1 MTQARQD
8 GITLKQWLPL
18 IGLTCCAFVF
28 NTSEFMPIGLLTD
41 IAASFSL
48 TESQAGIMISVYAWG
63 VMLLSLPLM
72 VFASRF
78 EFKRMLLGVL
88 AVFSLGQ
95 FLSAVAPTYP
105 ILVCARLVV
114 ACAHAVFWSVASIMA
129 SRLVDTRHG
138 ALAISMIATGSSI
151 AQIFG
156 LPLGR
161 AIGLAVGW
169 RMTFAVVGVLSAI
182 AVVYQATVFP
192 AMPAGE
198 RFTVKQ
204 LPELLKN
211 PLLIALYAVT
221 VFMATGYYAGYSY
234 IEPFLAQVAHVDA
247 GAITMTL
254 TAFGCSGLLGS
265 WLFGRLFDGHRFPF
279 LAITLSGVP
288 AALLLMAPAASALVL
303 VLAVCALWGCCAT
316 AFNVAFQAELIKYT
330 PADSSAV
337 AMSIFSGLF
346 NLGIGTGTAIGGAV
360 VSVPVSL
367 GSASRAGRLRRGR
380 HPRHHGDVPSHTP
393 RQARRLATS
402 SSSVAVKYGL
412 LGPINPANSPYSTA
426 TYLGEGMHGRHT
438 MDGVVLSLPGG
449 CYVGI
454 RDDVLSDLSAGLLR
468 GSARNAAPVAEDEL
482 AQAANAAPNPD
493 APIMKIAQWADYLQE
508 LGIGA
513 VLINPPLESDS
524 HGYDTRSL
532 RHIDRRLGGDADF
545 AAVCET
551 LHAHGIRV
559 VLDAVFNHVGRGF
572 WAFRD
577 VQERR
582 WDSPYKD
589 WFHISFDGDSCYGD
603 GFWYEAG
610 RAILS
615 L

>member
-8 GITLKQWLPL
+8 GISLKQWLPL
-18 IGLTCCAFVF
+18 IGLACCAFVF

-41 IAASFSL
+41 IAVSFSL
-48 TESQAGIMISVYAWG
+48 TEAQAGIMISVYAWG

-114 ACAHAVFWSVASIMA
+114 ACAHAVFWSVASIM
-129 SRLVDTRHG
+129 
-138 ALAISMIATGSSI
+138 GSSI

-156 LPLGR
+156 LPIGR

-169 RMTFAVVGVLSAI
+169 RMTFAVVGAFSAA
-182 AVVYQATVFP
+182 AVVYQAAVFP

-198 RFTVKQ
+198 RFAVKQ

-211 PLLIALYAVT
+211 PFLIALYAVT
-221 VFMATGYYAGYSY
+221 VFMATGYYTGYSY

-254 TAFGCSGLLGS
+254 TAFGCSGLVGS

-288 AALLLMAPAASALVL
+288 AALLLIGSAASSLAA
-303 VLAVCALWGCCAT
+303 VLAVCVLWGCCAT

-360 VSVPVSL
+360 VSGPGIAWIGFAGGAIAVVGVILAITVMFPVIR
-367 GSASRAGRLRRGR
+367 RA
-380 HPRHHGDVPSHTP
+380 
-393 RQARRLATS
+393 
-402 SSSVAVKYGL
+402 K
-412 LGPINPANSPYSTA
+412 
-426 TYLGEGMHGRHT
+426 
-438 MDGVVLSLPGG
+438 
-449 CYVGI
+449 
-454 RDDVLSDLSAGLLR
+454 
-468 GSARNAAPVAEDEL
+468 PVA
-482 AQAANAAPNPD
+482 
-493 APIMKIAQWADYLQE
+493 
-508 LGIGA
+508 
-513 VLINPPLESDS
+513 
-524 HGYDTRSL
+524 
-532 RHIDRRLGGDADF
+532 
-545 AAVCET
+545 
-551 LHAHGIRV
+551 
-559 VLDAVFNHVGRGF
+559 
-572 WAFRD
+572 
-577 VQERR
+577 
-582 WDSPYKD
+582 
-589 WFHISFDGDSCYGD
+589 
-603 GFWYEAG
+603 
-610 RAILS
+610 
-615 L
+615 

>member
-1 MTQARQD
+1 MAQTRQD
-8 GITLKQWLPL
+8 GISLKQWLPL
-18 IGLTCCAFVF
+18 IGLACCSFVF

-48 TESQAGIMISVYAWG
+48 TEAQAGIMISVYAWG

-156 LPLGR
+156 LPIGR

-169 RMTFAVVGVLSAI
+169 RMTFAVVGALSAV
-182 AVVYQATVFP
+182 AVVYQAAVFP

-211 PLLIALYAVT
+211 PFLVALYAVT
-221 VFMATGYYAGYSY
+221 VFMATGYYASYSY

-254 TAFGCSGLLGS
+254 TAFGFSGLVGS
-265 WLFGRLFDGHRFPF
+265 WLFGRLSDGHRFPF
-279 LAITLSGVP
+279 LAITLSGVG
-288 AALLLMAPAASALVL
+288 PAASSLVA

-360 VSVPVSL
+360 VSGPGIAWIGYAGGTIAVVGVILAITVLFP
-367 GSASRAGRLRRGR
+367 AIRRA
-380 HPRHHGDVPSHTP
+380 
-393 RQARRLATS
+393 
-402 SSSVAVKYGL
+402 K
-412 LGPINPANSPYSTA
+412 
-426 TYLGEGMHGRHT
+426 
-438 MDGVVLSLPGG
+438 
-449 CYVGI
+449 
-454 RDDVLSDLSAGLLR
+454 
-468 GSARNAAPVAEDEL
+468 PVA
-482 AQAANAAPNPD
+482 
-493 APIMKIAQWADYLQE
+493 
-508 LGIGA
+508 
-513 VLINPPLESDS
+513 
-524 HGYDTRSL
+524 
-532 RHIDRRLGGDADF
+532 
-545 AAVCET
+545 
-551 LHAHGIRV
+551 
-559 VLDAVFNHVGRGF
+559 
-572 WAFRD
+572 
-577 VQERR
+577 
-582 WDSPYKD
+582 
-589 WFHISFDGDSCYGD
+589 
-603 GFWYEAG
+603 
-610 RAILS
+610 
-615 L
+615 

>member
-1 MTQARQD
+1 MAQTKQD
-8 GITLKQWLPL
+8 GITLRQWLPL

-48 TESQAGIMISVYAWG
+48 TEAQAGIMISVYAWG

-169 RMTFAVVGVLSAI
+169 RMTFAVVGGLSAI
-182 AVVYQATVFP
+182 AVVYQAAVFP

-221 VFMATGYYAGYSY
+221 VFMATGYYASYSY

-247 GAITMTL
+247 GRK
-254 TAFGCSGLLGS
+254 
-265 WLFGRLFDGHRFPF
+265 RLIPEDEDIQH
-279 LAITLSGVP
+279 
-288 AALLLMAPAASALVL
+288 
-303 VLAVCALWGCCAT
+303 
-316 AFNVAFQAELIKYT
+316 Q
-330 PADSSAV
+330 
-337 AMSIFSGLF
+337 
-346 NLGIGTGTAIGGAV
+346 
-360 VSVPVSL
+360 
-367 GSASRAGRLRRGR
+367 RAGRRVGR
-380 HPRHHGDVPSHTP
+380 ERAAECLVGAAAHEHRVVGGSRTVGPLEPYAGAH
-393 RQARRLATS
+393 
-402 SSSVAVKYGL
+402 VAVAVGGVDAVAVGDGIIPGPHLRNPDTQQPRIAEPLDPQQGVAAQRAREAAAGDIVHRVEHGHLPVVNEPL
-412 LGPINPANSPYSTA
+412 LFEQVGGPIDHIAQAGALAPREA
-426 TYLGEGMHGRHT
+426 G
-438 MDGVVLSLPGG
+438 DGVLHVLDRIAVAVEDRLIDVERVPRKALGRE
-449 CYVGI
+449 VGI
-454 RDDVLSDLSAGLLR
+454 DQKG
-468 GSARNAAPVAEDEL
+468 VAEDHRQL
-482 AQAANAAPNPD
+482 F
-493 APIMKIAQWADYLQE
+493 
-508 LGIGA
+508 IGDDPVA
-513 VLINPPLESDS
+513 
-524 HGYDTRSL
+524 
-532 RHIDRRLGGDADF
+532 
-545 AAVCET
+545 C
-551 LHAHGIRV
+551 
-559 VLDAVFNHVGRGF
+559 
-572 WAFRD
+572 
-577 VQERR
+577 
-582 WDSPYKD
+582 
-589 WFHISFDGDSCYGD
+589 
-603 GFWYEAG
+603 AG
-610 RAILS
+610 RRRNGSRKQEDAQSGFHSVKSRFLIMLYTVS
-615 L
+615 RLTE

>member
-254 TAFGCSGLLGS
+254 TAFGCLWLLQPRRSCWCLPSARYGAAAPRPS
-265 WLFGRLFDGHRFPF
+265 MWRSRLSSSSTRRRIRRP
-279 LAITLSGVP
+279 LPCRSSRACSIWVSARARRLV
-288 AALLLMAPAASALVL
+288 APWCRA
-303 VLAVCALWGCCAT
+303 
-316 AFNVAFQAELIKYT
+316 
-330 PADSSAV
+330 
-337 AMSIFSGLF
+337 
-346 NLGIGTGTAIGGAV
+346 
-360 VSVPVSL
+360 PVSP
-367 GSASRAGRLRRGR
+367 GSASWAGRS
-380 HPRHHGDVPSHTP
+380 PS
-393 RQARRLATS
+393 
-402 SSSVAVKYGL
+402 
-412 LGPINPANSPYSTA
+412 
-426 TYLGEGMHGRHT
+426 
-438 MDGVVLSLPGG
+438 
-449 CYVGI
+449 
-454 RDDVLSDLSAGLLR
+454 
-468 GSARNAAPVAEDEL
+468 
-482 AQAANAAPNPD
+482 
-493 APIMKIAQWADYLQE
+493 
-508 LGIGA
+508 
-513 VLINPPLESDS
+513 
-524 HGYDTRSL
+524 
-532 RHIDRRLGGDADF
+532 
-545 AAVCET
+545 
-551 LHAHGIRV
+551 
-559 VLDAVFNHVGRGF
+559 
-572 WAFRD
+572 
-577 VQERR
+577 
-582 WDSPYKD
+582 
-589 WFHISFDGDSCYGD
+589 
-603 GFWYEAG
+603 
-610 RAILS
+610 
-615 L
+615 

>member
-316 AFNVAFQAELIKYT
+316 AFNVAFQAELIKHT

-346 NLGIGTGTAIGGAV
+346 NRRRRGF
-360 VSVPVSL
+360 
-367 GSASRAGRLRRGR
+367 GSRYRLDRLRGRGDCRRGR

-393 RQARRLATS
+393 RKARRLATS

-426 TYLGEGMHGRHT
+426 TYFG
-438 MDGVVLSLPGG
+438 
-449 CYVGI
+449 
-454 RDDVLSDLSAGLLR
+454 
-468 GSARNAAPVAEDEL
+468 
-482 AQAANAAPNPD
+482 
-493 APIMKIAQWADYLQE
+493 
-508 LGIGA
+508 
-513 VLINPPLESDS
+513 
-524 HGYDTRSL
+524 
-532 RHIDRRLGGDADF
+532 GGDARQ
-545 AAVCET
+545 AYNGWRCVELTGRLLCGHT
-551 LHAHGIRV
+551 RRRSIRSI
-559 VLDAVFNHVGRGF
+559 R
-572 WAFRD
+572 WAF
-577 VQERR
+577 
-582 WDSPYKD
+582 
-589 WFHISFDGDSCYGD
+589 
-603 GFWYEAG
+603 AG
-610 RAILS
+610 LRAKTLRPLPRMSS
-615 L
+615 LRLPTPRPTPVRPS

>member
-1 MTQARQD
+1 MSQARQD
-8 GITLKQWLPL
+8 GITLRQWLPL
-18 IGLTCCAFVF
+18 VGLTCCAFVF

-48 TESQAGIMISVYAWG
+48 TEAQAGIMISVYAWG

-95 FLSAVAPTYP
+95 FLSALAPTYP

-169 RMTFAVVGVLSAI
+169 RMTFAVVGALSAV

-198 RFTVKQ
+198 RFTLKQ

-211 PLLIALYAVT
+211 PFLIALYAVT
-221 VFMATGYYAGYSY
+221 VFMATGYYASYSY

-265 WLFGRLFDGHRFPF
+265 WLFGRLFEGIASRSWLSRSPACRWLCCSGSGRIVTRCGSRCVRTVG
-279 LAITLSGVP
+279 LAAPRPLRGVSGR
-288 AALLLMAPAASALVL
+288 AHQ
-303 VLAVCALWGCCAT
+303 AT
-316 AFNVAFQAELIKYT
+316 RRQIRR
-330 PADSSAV
+330 PSPCRSSRACSTSV
-337 AMSIFSGLF
+337 S
-346 NLGIGTGTAIGGAV
+346 GTGTAIGGAV
-360 VSVPVSL
+360 VSGPGIAWIGFVGGAIAVVGVILAITVMFP
-367 GSASRAGRLRRGR
+367 AIRRA
-380 HPRHHGDVPSHTP
+380 
-393 RQARRLATS
+393 
-402 SSSVAVKYGL
+402 K
-412 LGPINPANSPYSTA
+412 
-426 TYLGEGMHGRHT
+426 
-438 MDGVVLSLPGG
+438 
-449 CYVGI
+449 
-454 RDDVLSDLSAGLLR
+454 
-468 GSARNAAPVAEDEL
+468 PVA
-482 AQAANAAPNPD
+482 
-493 APIMKIAQWADYLQE
+493 
-508 LGIGA
+508 
-513 VLINPPLESDS
+513 
-524 HGYDTRSL
+524 
-532 RHIDRRLGGDADF
+532 
-545 AAVCET
+545 
-551 LHAHGIRV
+551 
-559 VLDAVFNHVGRGF
+559 
-572 WAFRD
+572 
-577 VQERR
+577 
-582 WDSPYKD
+582 
-589 WFHISFDGDSCYGD
+589 
-603 GFWYEAG
+603 
-610 RAILS
+610 
-615 L
+615 

>member
-1 MTQARQD
+1 MTQTRQD

-18 IGLTCCAFVF
+18 VGLTCCAFVF

-48 TESQAGIMISVYAWG
+48 TEAQAGIMISVYAWG

-169 RMTFAVVGVLSAI
+169 RMTFAVVGGLSAI
-182 AVVYQATVFP
+182 AVVYQAAVFP

-221 VFMATGYYAGYSY
+221 VFMATGYYASYSY

-288 AALLLMAPAASALVL
+288 VALLLMGPAASSLVT

-316 AFNVAFQAELIKYT
+316 AFNVAFQAELIKHT

-360 VSVPVSL
+360 VSGPGIAWIGCAGGAIAVVGVILAITVLFPAVR
-367 GSASRAGRLRRGR
+367 RA
-380 HPRHHGDVPSHTP
+380 
-393 RQARRLATS
+393 
-402 SSSVAVKYGL
+402 K
-412 LGPINPANSPYSTA
+412 
-426 TYLGEGMHGRHT
+426 
-438 MDGVVLSLPGG
+438 
-449 CYVGI
+449 
-454 RDDVLSDLSAGLLR
+454 
-468 GSARNAAPVAEDEL
+468 PVA
-482 AQAANAAPNPD
+482 
-493 APIMKIAQWADYLQE
+493 
-508 LGIGA
+508 
-513 VLINPPLESDS
+513 
-524 HGYDTRSL
+524 
-532 RHIDRRLGGDADF
+532 
-545 AAVCET
+545 
-551 LHAHGIRV
+551 
-559 VLDAVFNHVGRGF
+559 
-572 WAFRD
+572 
-577 VQERR
+577 
-582 WDSPYKD
+582 
-589 WFHISFDGDSCYGD
+589 
-603 GFWYEAG
+603 
-610 RAILS
+610 
-615 L
+615 